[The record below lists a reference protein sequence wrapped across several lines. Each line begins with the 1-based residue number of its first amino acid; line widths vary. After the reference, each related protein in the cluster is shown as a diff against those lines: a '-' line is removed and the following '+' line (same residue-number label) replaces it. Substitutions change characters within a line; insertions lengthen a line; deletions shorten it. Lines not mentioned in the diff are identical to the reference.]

1 MLASPGL
8 LLSGLLA
15 DAFSKLVYSIRL
27 ETILW
32 LFGLRADFE
41 EGDWLLVLVGVP
53 IPRTIGLLLDLV
65 FTPMS
70 ITLQRIQDCMSKV
83 LYMTS
88 GR

>member
-1 MLASPGL
+1 MLASAGL

-15 DAFSKLVYSIRL
+15 DAFSKVVHSIRL
-27 ETILW
+27 ETILC
-32 LFGLRADFE
+32 LFGRHADFE
-41 EGDWLLVLVGVP
+41 EGDWLLVLLGMP
-53 IPRTIGLLLDLV
+53 IPRTVGLLLDLV

-70 ITLQRIQDCMSKV
+70 IQLQRIQDCMSKV